1 MIYRVEALYEIAEV
15 AIQSILR
22 YFTRAYREQGSAKLV
37 LIYTRAPPSGITKD
51 RYRKHYN
58 TPPPLNSNIPR
69 IQINLLN

>member
-51 RYRKHYN
+51 
-58 TPPPLNSNIPR
+58 
-69 IQINLLN
+69 